1 MRRASRRIAPS
12 ADLAG
17 EHRRW
22 RASCPS
28 NRSTASRRGGVSGAA
43 RQTVLCP
50 SHLLFA
56 ETATGGVFGLLGD
69 ASPTELMVRP
79 VGHPA
84 DSTTAAEKSAQ
95 APPRP
100 RDRPSA
106 GHRTRPTRWRPDQ
119 GYTGEGP
126 AQTALEGSSYR
137 SSSFRRRSRLC
148 LVATR
153 GVVDR
158 IFGWL
163 NGFHRLARHYGR
175 SAETLADLRFVIF
188 SVPMLIQSSSLSKS
202 A

>member
-1 MRRASRRIAPS
+1 MASLLPEQSINSFSPRRGVWRCATDSPLPIAPTV
-12 ADLAG
+12 
-17 EHRRW
+17 RRNSYRW
-22 RASCPS
+22 SLRAPG
-28 NRSTASRRGGVSGAA
+28 RRLSYRAHGAA
-43 RQTVLCP
+43 GWA
-50 SHLLFA
+50 S
-56 ETATGGVFGLLGD
+56 GGLNDCGG
-69 ASPTELMVRP
+69 
-79 VGHPA
+79 
-84 DSTTAAEKSAQ
+84 KSAQ

-188 SVPMLIQSSSLSKS
+188 SVPMLIQSSPLSKS